1 MIKLAIA
8 IGFLAAVGIVV
19 FIIML
24 LAHFFSN
31 KKNSKENPGQNAGI
45 F

>member
-19 FIIML
+19 FILML
-24 LAHFFSN
+24 LTKFFL
-31 KKNSKENPGQNAGI
+31 KKNNAKENSGQ
-45 F
+45 

>member
-24 LAHFFSN
+24 LTKYFL
-31 KKNSKENPGQNAGI
+31 KNNNAKENPGQ
-45 F
+45 